1 MVKQK
6 TKKSFLFVII
16 LLVTLISSLGFLAT
30 FMGASTIRHDNK
42 IKGND
47 IRVAAV
53 GDNITYGFGVVNWY
67 KKNYPITLQNM
78 LGIGYNVKNF
88 GYSGRT
94 AMTTGDN
101 PYVDEKIYQ
110 KSLNY
115 LPNIVVIMFGTN
127 DSKVQNWKS
136 KEEFKEQY
144 RKLLLSY
151 TQLESKP
158 VVYLCTPATP
168 YYVNGKTEGPMKF
181 NIQKD
186 KVDEVVEAGKELA
199 EELDLIVIDINEVTK
214 NHRQWFIKDGIHP
227 NADGAKAIANAV
239 YDAIAKG

>member
-6 TKKSFLFVII
+6 TKKKFLLVVI

-30 FMGASTIRHDNK
+30 FMGVSTIRHDHK
-42 IKGND
+42 VMGND

-67 KKNYPITLQNM
+67 EKNYPITLQNL
-78 LGIGYNVKNF
+78 LGTGYNVKNF

-94 AMTTGDN
+94 ATTTGDY

-110 KSLNY
+110 KSLTY

-127 DSKVQNWKS
+127 DSKVQNWKT
-136 KEEFKEQY
+136 KEEFKEHY

-151 TQLESKP
+151 IQLESKP

-168 YYVNGKTEGPMKF
+168 YYVIGKTEGPMKF

-186 KVDEVVEAGKELA
+186 KVDVVVEAGMELA
-199 EELDLIVIDINEVTK
+199 EELDLMVIDINEVTK
-214 NHRQWFIKDGIHP
+214 NHRQWFNKDGIHP

-239 YDAIAKG
+239 YDAIVKG